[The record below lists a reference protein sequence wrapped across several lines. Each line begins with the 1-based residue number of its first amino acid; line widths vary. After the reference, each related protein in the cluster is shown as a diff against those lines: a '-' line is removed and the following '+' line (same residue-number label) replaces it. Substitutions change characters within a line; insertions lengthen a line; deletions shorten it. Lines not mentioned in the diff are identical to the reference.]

1 MQLKQICISKL
12 SSSARGPEKGVFDMG
27 KQKIRFINTSY
38 ETLFFVDD
46 GGSIE
51 IEIGNGWIRYPC
63 RYIDEYHFKLENCV
77 YHIYEFA
84 LLRERVAYRY
94 RPAETQTEAEGKDFI

>member
-1 MQLKQICISKL
+1 
-12 SSSARGPEKGVFDMG
+12 MG

-51 IEIGNGWIRYPC
+51 IEIGNEWKRYPC

-84 LLRERVAYRY
+84 ILRERVAYRY
-94 RPAETQTEAEGKDFI
+94 RPAETQTETEAKGFVEKIIQSGILNPAIKTTIGGNYENY